1 MSTKTY
7 YEPSLT
13 GSIPGLV
20 PALFFGGFSALVIGL
35 SYSMFMFWCPIRRAV
50 YIAIVLFPVITGLVS
65 RTGVSVGKIQSPEL
79 AVLVGIVNGL
89 LAVYFSW
96 VTFLYLV
103 TSVFGT
109 TNQIIVNVNDLI
121 PKIQELA
128 QRGGRGF
135 GETVSYVMW
144 AAEAGVVIIA
154 SAWMA
159 IPKSHPFCRK
169 CRKWCDERPC
179 SPRFELPED
188 YEGTKASLE
197 NGDLTPL
204 FTSARYAISNDPCL
218 QATVYSCPNC
228 ERSTWLKVD
237 IVELLG
243 IDGSKLQTR
252 THPLFEYVAIP
263 RDQAERLLD
272 PPYRQDFQPTLQV
285 T

>member
-1 MSTKTY
+1 MSTKNY
-7 YEPSLT
+7 YQPSLT

-20 PALFFGGFSALVIGL
+20 PALFLGVFGTLVIGL
-35 SYSMFMFWCPIRRAV
+35 SYSMFVLWCPIRRAV
-50 YIAIVLFPVITGLVS
+50 FIAIVLFPVVTGLVS

-79 AVLVGIVNGL
+79 AALVGIVNGL

-96 VTFLYLV
+96 VTFLYLA
-103 TSVFGT
+103 TSDFAT
-109 TNQIIVNVNDLI
+109 TNKIIVNVHDLI

-128 QRGGRGF
+128 QRGGRG
-135 GETVSYVMW
+135 ETVSYVMW
-144 AAEAGVVIIA
+144 AIEAGVVIIA

-159 IPKSHPFCRK
+159 TPKSHPFCTR
-169 CRKWCDERPC
+169 CRRWSDERPC
-179 SPRFELPED
+179 SPRFELPDD
-188 YEGTKASLE
+188 YEGMKASLE

-204 FTSARYAISNDPCL
+204 FTSARYALSNDPCL
-218 QATVYSCPNC
+218 QATVYACPNC
-228 ERSTWLKVD
+228 ERSTWLKVE

-272 PPYRQDFQPTLQV
+272 PPYRQEFQPTLQV